1 MYSAKVLLSG
11 AAVFFFLLCFT
22 KLTVFF
28 KLSMTSEY
36 LLRKD
41 SAEIHLGRDLLKK
54 RRVCNGTTAKKVF
67 NKIQHIMADEKV
79 LLLFQGGKPL
89 VAAQR

>member
-1 MYSAKVLLSG
+1 
-11 AAVFFFLLCFT
+11 
-22 KLTVFF
+22 
-28 KLSMTSEY
+28 MTSEY

-67 NKIQHIMADEKV
+67 NKIQHIMADKKCSCFFRAGNH
-79 LLLFQGGKPL
+79 LWPHNGKQL
-89 VAAQR
+89 EVSI

>member
-1 MYSAKVLLSG
+1 
-11 AAVFFFLLCFT
+11 
-22 KLTVFF
+22 
-28 KLSMTSEY
+28 MTSEY

-79 LLLFQGGKPL
+79 LLLFQGGEPL

>member
-1 MYSAKVLLSG
+1 MVRLF
-11 AAVFFFLLCFT
+11 FFFLLYFT

>member
-1 MYSAKVLLSG
+1 
-11 AAVFFFLLCFT
+11 
-22 KLTVFF
+22 
-28 KLSMTSEY
+28 MTSEY

-79 LLLFQGGKPL
+79 LLLFSGRETPCGRTTVNSWKYQFNGL
-89 VAAQR
+89 VH